1 MTNVDLGAEEWDF
14 PDLSG
19 LDPAERPDAAA
30 KLWDAIEREATAANK
45 RAAILKSRKAMA
57 KELAIRAVEESPYPS
72 VTVDVG
78 DRQVQITPYDWEVF
92 SVKDEA
98 AFKDW
103 AAGEAENYYDDEP
116 RLREGVFLDS
126 MRRRSQDGEPLP
138 PGVVRWV
145 DTRISRTAV
154 PKRRTKRRGG
164 PGTEQ

>member
-1 MTNVDLGAEEWDF
+1 MTSVDLGAEEWDF
-14 PDLSG
+14 PDPSDLTV
-19 LDPAERPDAAA
+19 PDAAR
-30 KLWDAIEREATAANK
+30 LWYDLDQAATEANK
-45 RAAILKSRKAMA
+45 RAARLKQRRAA
-57 KELAIRAVEESPYPS
+57 VKELALQVLDASGQTSARVE
-72 VTVDVG
+72 VDE
-78 DRQVQITPYDWEVF
+78 DRELQITPYDWEVF